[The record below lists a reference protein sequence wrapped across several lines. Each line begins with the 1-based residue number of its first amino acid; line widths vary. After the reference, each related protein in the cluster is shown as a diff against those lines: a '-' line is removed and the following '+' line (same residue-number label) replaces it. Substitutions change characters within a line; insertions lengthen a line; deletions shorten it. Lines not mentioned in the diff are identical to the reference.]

1 MDYAMALPNT
11 YAVLTGLTTPA
22 GLVAA
27 LVAVLE
33 SVGWVATSISGGFR
47 CLGASPQG
55 YQVYAD
61 IWAFSGAVCVQ
72 LSSTAVVSPAVGY
85 QHFLNFAPGMTW
97 QIAAHPAGFA
107 ISQPGVRLDPSGT
120 YVFAGIPRVPDGC
133 GLAAAQTVT
142 EVWLSF
148 GDAYGDPFF
157 TMTGPRQNL
166 DVGDGRGAGNQT
178 GCFNGEVYSLASRG
192 DGFTVNWSEPQ
203 IIRQSSAAADT
214 YSNSHP
220 LWFDGTDLVYP
231 AMIAWGAAADGAL
244 MIRGQIYNAVCRSS
258 SAAMDA
264 TRTWSVPIEGTSLD
278 MTWINYTDSYYWG
291 SLWLA
296 MGSVPGGAE
305 WPTNVA

>member
-1 MDYAMALPNT
+1 MALPNT

-55 YQVYAD
+55 YQVYAN
-61 IWAFSGAVCVQ
+61 IVAFDAGVGVQ
-72 LSSTAVVSPAVGY
+72 LSSAVSAAAGY
-85 QHFLNFAPGMTW
+85 GHYLSFSTGLTW

-107 ISQPGVRLDPSGT
+107 ISQPGVELDPGGT

-142 EVWLSF
+142 EVWFSF
-148 GDAYGDPFF
+148 GDYYGDPFG

-166 DVGDGRGAGNQT
+166 DVGGERAAGNQT
-178 GCFNGEVYSLASRG
+178 ACFDGTLYAMAGAG
-192 DGFTVNWSEPQ
+192 DGFTANWSEPQ

-278 MTWINYTDSYYWG
+278 VTWINYTDSYYWG

-305 WPTNVA
+305 WPTNVAY